1 LLARQLCLLA
11 VLALGLCMPT
21 AVYAN
26 HIPQQRPSQCYY
38 CIIAVTLVNVVIPS
52 SSSLVHQFA
61 FAINPSQIATGTPFI
76 IQFRA
81 VYPTGT
87 SVFGQ
92 PVTLAPNVASFSF
105 TNSTGASYFLTNVPV
120 NPVPNQLGNYTYAS
134 TIPRGAVTGIV
145 TVAVLARSLTDG
157 EGATGP
163 PATTASHNSLPPL
176 AQTPSMYDNSIF
188 AIGTAQVTSQPSIPI
203 TVNLTTQSV
212 LSVMLIFILGA
223 LILMVKGRRWSK
235 ARRVRTD

>member
-1 LLARQLCLLA
+1 
-11 VLALGLCMPT
+11 MPT
-21 AVYAN
+21 AVYASQAQ
-26 HIPQQRPSQCYY
+26 QQRPLQCYY
-38 CIIAVTLVNVVIPS
+38 CIIAVTIVNVIIPS
-52 SSSLVHQFA
+52 SSSLARQFVLT
-61 FAINPSQIATGTPFI
+61 INPSQIVTETPFV

-87 SVFGQ
+87 SMFGQ
-92 PVTLAPNVASFSF
+92 PVTLVPSIASFSF
-105 TNSTGASYFLTNVPV
+105 TNSSGASYFLTNVEV
-120 NPVPNQLGNYTYAS
+120 NPVPNQPGNYTYAS
-134 TIPRGAVTGIV
+134 TIPRDAITGIV

-176 AQTPSMYDNSIF
+176 AQTPSIYDNSIF
-188 AIGTAQVTSQPSIPI
+188 AIGTAQATSQPSITLNI
-203 TVNLTTQSV
+203 TTQSV
-212 LSVMLIFILGA
+212 LSIMLIFILGA